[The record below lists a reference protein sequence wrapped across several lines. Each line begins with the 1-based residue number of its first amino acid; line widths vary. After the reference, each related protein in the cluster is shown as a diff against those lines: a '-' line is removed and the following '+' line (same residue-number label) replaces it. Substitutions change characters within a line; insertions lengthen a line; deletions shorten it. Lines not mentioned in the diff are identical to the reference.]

1 MEHLL
6 TVFIAGHV
14 VAGFVGWSHFGCQWS
29 LVRAVG
35 SHVRYGHVFAWC
47 AYLVTLSAVV
57 VSLARVIGYQLR
69 GITVT
74 EQPEAYGFALFLGY
88 LGLATFASVRQSIR
102 AVETR
107 REPEQLKTPF
117 HQTLGLSLDRR
128 EHHGDRLRVCCLDG
142 RLSRPSGAESCRTL
156 YRSSNARSDARTE
169 SRAHGMVL
177 QPHGRDDWGWNR
189 VSYGVRRLWRPTIV
203 GVRTC
208 GRAGCRALG
217 CAGHRRDSRAR
228 IHAGILSKEIR
239 KGSGDVDCH
248 GLGRTR

>member
-14 VAGFVGWSHFGCQWS
+14 VAGFVG
-29 LVRAVG
+29 LVGFLVPVVTRKG
-35 SHVRYGHVFAWC
+35 GRSHVRYGHVFAWC
-47 AYLVTLSAVV
+47 AYLVTLPAVV

-117 HQTLGLSLDRR
+117 HQTL
-128 EHHGDRLRVCCLDG
+128 
-142 RLSRPSGAESCRTL
+142 A
-156 YRSSNARSDARTE
+156 
-169 SRAHGMVL
+169 
-177 QPHGRDDWGWNR
+177 
-189 VSYGVRRLWRPTIV
+189 
-203 GVRTC
+203 
-208 GRAGCRALG
+208 
-217 CAGHRRDSRAR
+217 
-228 IHAGILSKEIR
+228 
-239 KGSGDVDCH
+239 
-248 GLGRTR
+248 